1 METKSEAFHRLASR
15 RVEGLED
22 ALRILG
28 HLASPSYEWTP
39 NEVRAYFARL
49 DAARDAALARFQ
61 ETKRWRSTEPVAPDA
76 TPEPEP
82 EPEEDAPVRAA
93 PRARVLPIGQIIREA
108 GNCRE
113 TLAEMIALQR
123 VVIDDLQA
131 KIERTV

>member
-39 NEVRAYFARL
+39 DEVRAYFARL

-61 ETKRWRSTEPVAPDA
+61 ETKRWRSTEPEPAPVV
-76 TPEPEP
+76 EPEP
-82 EPEEDAPVRAA
+82 ENAPVRAA

>member
-39 NEVRAYFARL
+39 DEVRAYFARL

-61 ETKRWRSTEPVAPDA
+61 ETKRWRSTEPEPAPVV
-76 TPEPEP
+76 EPEP
-82 EPEEDAPVRAA
+82 EPENAPVRAA